1 MHDGPVVVFSG
12 GGTGGHLYPAL
23 AIADAFR
30 QLRPD
35 ASAFFV
41 GATRGIE
48 SRILPQ
54 RGEDHVLLPVLGID
68 RARPL
73 SSWRTGLALLRSL
86 YSVGELFRRL
96 RPEAVVVTGGYAG
109 APAGFVAG
117 LMGIPLLLQEQNSV
131 PGVSTRVLSRMASAI
146 HIAFP
151 EALTH
156 LPASVQ
162 DRVQVS
168 GNPVRPAPHHST
180 EVARSEFSLPRD
192 AFVVLVTGGSQGSK
206 ALNAVVGDAVRG
218 VAEGR
223 LQRPDTLRLL
233 WSTGPSHFDGVSN
246 ALTRLGTDWV
256 TALPYIEEMPV
267 ALAAADLAVSRSGA
281 MTTAEF
287 LNQGLPALLVPL
299 PSAAANHQA
308 HNAEAL
314 ATAGAARV
322 MAEQGLTGEALW
334 AEIMTLASQPSAL
347 KAMRHAAQT
356 RALPGAANTIAA
368 AVNALLSARGSAL

>member
-1 MHDGPVVVFSG
+1 M
-12 GGTGGHLYPAL
+12 
-23 AIADAFR
+23 
-30 QLRPD
+30 
-35 ASAFFV
+35 
-41 GATRGIE
+41 
-48 SRILPQ
+48 
-54 RGEDHVLLPVLGID
+54 
-68 RARPL
+68 
-73 SSWRTGLALLRSL
+73 
-86 YSVGELFRRL
+86 
-96 RPEAVVVTGGYAG
+96 
-109 APAGFVAG
+109 
-117 LMGIPLLLQEQNSV
+117 
-131 PGVSTRVLSRMASAI
+131 
-146 HIAFP
+146 
-151 EALTH
+151 
-156 LPASVQ
+156 
-162 DRVQVS
+162 
-168 GNPVRPAPHHST
+168 
-180 EVARSEFSLPRD
+180 
-192 AFVVLVTGGSQGSK
+192 
-206 ALNAVVGDAVRG
+206 VGDAVRG